1 MNKEFRTL
9 EDIKPCEVDEF
20 LEHFNIK
27 RCVTIEQLEKLI
39 LKRKYDIIYHDSKG
53 WHNPTPNNL
62 ESLGLKVSKKGV
74 IYFCSK
80 SALFVF
86 YIKDGRVLERKL
98 KHWVSLER
106 GTFGYMKGMSMY
118 FQFFKSKGFG
128 GIDKGLSFDKN
139 LIVSYKNNIISLP

>member
-1 MNKEFRTL
+1 MEKELRTL
-9 EDIKPCEVDEF
+9 ENIKPNEVDEF
-20 LEHFNIK
+20 LDHFNIK

-39 LKRKYDIIYHDSKG
+39 LKRKGDVIYHDSKG

-74 IYFCSK
+74 IYFSSK
-80 SALFVF
+80 SALLVF
-86 YIKDGRVLERKL
+86 YIKDYRMLERKR

-118 FQFFKSKGFG
+118 FNFFKSKGFG
-128 GIDKGLSFDKN
+128 GIDRGIQFDRN
-139 LIVSYKNNIISLP
+139 MMVSYKDKIVEL